1 MKQQW
6 LSMIAAILS
15 AMAALLLCLTWG
27 VGHGTH
33 GAAVAAPSD
42 AAPTALP
49 LADSPLIPPGEATP
63 MDAASTDSAASRGW
77 LVECVDCPKY
87 FSNMTDRSLRL
98 DAAGHPHIAYGGD
111 HLY

>member
-1 MKQQW
+1 
-6 LSMIAAILS
+6 
-15 AMAALLLCLTWG
+15 
-27 VGHGTH
+27 
-33 GAAVAAPSD
+33 
-42 AAPTALP
+42 
-49 LADSPLIPPGEATP
+49 
-63 MDAASTDSAASRGW
+63 MDAASTHSAASRGW